1 MALNPIAN
9 HKQVTDGAAIRYLQR
24 KAAQKQARNQR
35 AIICQAVVRGAY
47 VCTLLLMIEMGVM

>member
-24 KAAQKQARNQR
+24 KAAQKQKRQQVT
-35 AIICQAVVRGAY
+35 IISQAFFSLAFVF
-47 VCTLLLMIEMGVM
+47 TLLFII